1 MSRSGSAAFPPI
13 ATRVRSPVRRS
24 LDEHHRALV
33 TLRRLREILISC
45 YHRQVFGERYGR
57 MQTIQGAQ

>member
-1 MSRSGSAAFPPI
+1 MLIERWRNAKFLQARP
-13 ATRVRSPVRRS
+13 THS
-24 LDEHHRALV
+24 LDEEHRAIM

-45 YHRQVFGERYGR
+45 YKRQVFGERYGQ